1 MRLSRVVQVDSVLSH
16 GPIKAE
22 NFPWLEAKG
31 RAERCSRRGRDL
43 KCESNSPSAAAET
56 HEKECSQWLQ
66 VEAKNLLTA
75 SQGLSPT
82 TTRNCIYPVI

>member
-43 KCESNSPSAAAET
+43 KRKSNSPSAAAET